1 MSGSKY
7 RRNKEENDGQQPQA
21 CVTKINLQNR
31 PTLSMFLESIK
42 SVSIKRLY
50 QGLILAG
57 YIISQASFAFS
68 CTQGDKTHIWISP
81 RVIKEGAPINI
92 MAVSSS
98 QAITELILTNP
109 KGEKRVLNATANDGM
124 PWHLSAQIG
133 KLDEGRYQLE
143 AKDQDTT
150 LACREISNGDNG
162 TEKHAVWN
170 DSYEAFYSAWIEQL
184 FDAPAD
190 QSLSFRSL
198 EPVLRDSERNF
209 LHNYLGSNED
219 KALPATPDCADF
231 PYFLRS
237 YFAWKNSL
245 PFSYRACSRG
255 TAKKPPVCNL
265 ATIETGFVQYAAPP
279 ATFKTLSH
287 TLMDVVHSGN
297 GRTALASEATDFY
310 PVALRRETLW
320 PGTIYADPY
329 GHVLV
334 LVKWVQQ
341 TANSP
346 GILFAADAQPDN
358 SIGRKRFWEGT
369 FLFANS
375 SSAGAGFKAFR
386 PLANNRTLL
395 SNDELPDY
403 SLEQAVLE
411 PDDFYAQLYKLI
423 NPDGLDA
430 KQAYEATLTAL
441 VEQLETRRQS
451 VENGE
456 NYFRKKANTIE
467 MPKGA
472 AIFETIGPWEDYA
485 TPSRDMRLLI
495 AINVLLDFPEK
506 VVRYPE
512 LFNLTAQSAAQV
524 QTQIEQLHE
533 KLTAE
538 LKIQYARSNGEPW
551 ELSVAEI
558 LARRAA
564 FEMAYNPNDC
574 VEIRWGAKPGTEEY
588 ASCKRHA
595 PAEQIKQMAAVRDW
609 FRYTKRPP
617 R

>member
-1 MSGSKY
+1 
-7 RRNKEENDGQQPQA
+7 
-21 CVTKINLQNR
+21 
-31 PTLSMFLESIK
+31 MFSESIEP
-42 SVSIKRLY
+42 VFMKRLY
-50 QGLILAG
+50 QAIILAG
-57 YIISQASFAFS
+57 CMISQPSFASS
-68 CTQGDKTHIWISP
+68 CTQGDLAHIWISP
-81 RVIKEGAPINI
+81 RVVKAGAPINV
-92 MAVSSS
+92 MAVSGSEAIS
-98 QAITELILTNP
+98 QLTLTNP
-109 KGEKRVLNATANDGM
+109 KGEKQVLNATANDGM

-133 KLDEGRYQLE
+133 KLDEGRYLLE
-143 AKDQDTT
+143 VKDKDST

-162 TEKHAVWN
+162 IEEHAVWN
-170 DSYEAFYSAWIEQL
+170 DGYEAFYSAWIERL
-184 FDAPAD
+184 FDAPVD
-190 QSLSFRSL
+190 ESLSFRSL

-209 LHNYLGSNED
+209 LHNYLGLNED

-237 YFAWKNSL
+237 YFAWKNGL

-265 ATIETGFVQYAAPP
+265 ATIETGFIQYAASP

-334 LVKWVQQ
+334 LVKWVPQ

-395 SNDELPDY
+395 SNDELPAY
-403 SLEQAVLE
+403 SIEQAVLE

-441 VEQLETRRQS
+441 VEQLETRLQS

-456 NYFRKKANTIE
+456 DYFRKKANTIE
-467 MPKGA
+467 MPRGT

-512 LFNLTAQSAAQV
+512 LFNLTPQSAVQV
-524 QTQIEQLHE
+524 KTEIEQLHE

-538 LKIQYARSNGEPW
+538 KKIRYVRSNGEPW

-558 LARRAA
+558 LARKAA

-574 VEIRWGAKPGTEEY
+574 IETRWGAKAGTEEY
-588 ASCKRHA
+588 ASCKRRA
-595 PAEQIKQMAAVRDW
+595 PEQQVRQMAAVRDW
-609 FRYTKRPP
+609 FRDAKRPP